1 MPFSRIS
8 PLSSPADPPPSEPN
22 DMRALERSE
31 MEERGKE
38 RDALTA
44 PLPLTVP
51 NRRCLP
57 PPSAAAAAVRSPSYA
72 GTDNKNWFRG
82 RDTAAGL
89 PSPPLS

>member
-44 PLPLTVP
+44 PLRLTVP
-51 NRRCLP
+51 NRRCLL
-57 PPSAAAAAVRSPSYA
+57 SL
-72 GTDNKNWFRG
+72 GG
-82 RDTAAGL
+82 GGGG
-89 PSPPLS
+89 PLSSLRRDR